1 MGTSTERLPDAY
13 ELLDV
18 DIDATEAQIRTAY
31 RKKSLQL
38 HPDKVKDVPPDV
50 AADRFH
56 RLTLAYE
63 ELLNPA
69 TRIRLAQ
76 ELQQERE
83 RRQRRSAFD
92 ERRRAMAADL
102 EEREERDRQARAMR
116 EQRLRE
122 RELRI
127 VALREEGRTMRIQRH
142 ERLLNEWQAHAQQET
157 ATKSA
162 TPESPANLPAWG
174 TLDTTV
180 LVRFPFEQAAE
191 MWGAIEPPES
201 LLDTPLAVS
210 LQDSYGPL
218 VNVRVRTT
226 QKKRKE
232 ISVIVVFEYGVHAW
246 RAVHDGMQL
255 RCTHPLLQDCWIG
268 WSDESGK
275 ARSDI
280 PQRIAAWMAQ
290 GVTPAQAPLTV
301 EPVKTMPH
309 DIAANFDY
317 AYEARTLERMRQA
330 AGMA

>member
-1 MGTSTERLPDAY
+1 MGNSTEQLSDAY
-13 ELLDV
+13 ELLGV
-18 DIDATEAQIRTAY
+18 DIEATEAQIRTAY
-31 RKKSLQL
+31 RKKSLLL

-63 ELLNPA
+63 ELMDPA
-69 TRIRLAQ
+69 ARKRLAQ
-76 ELQQERE
+76 NLHQERE
-83 RRQRRSAFD
+83 RRERRSAFD

-102 EEREERDRQARAMR
+102 EEREERDRQARVMR

-127 VALREEGRTMRIQRH
+127 VALREEGRTMRVQAH
-142 ERLLNEWQAHAQQET
+142 ERLLREWQVHAQQET
-157 ATKSA
+157 VTKSA
-162 TPESPANLPAWG
+162 ASAASENLPAWG

-180 LVRFPFEQAAE
+180 LVRFPSEQAAE
-191 MWGAIEPPES
+191 MWGTADPPENP
-201 LLDTPLAVS
+201 LGTPIALA

-218 VNVRVRTT
+218 VNIRVRAT

-232 ISVIVVFEYGVHAW
+232 VSVIVVFVHGVHAW

-255 RCTHPLLQDCWIG
+255 RCAHPLLQDCWIG
-268 WSDESGK
+268 WGDESGK

-301 EPVKTMPH
+301 DPVKTIPH
-309 DIAANFDY
+309 DISASFDY
-317 AYEARTLERMRQA
+317 DYEARTLERMRQA
-330 AGMA
+330 ASMA